1 MGNLRNDFPTY
12 IGTSIKNSEE
22 ELEKLKKLGLPIFF
36 YDHPEGYYDEV
47 EALLKEVQYD
57 IMKLAVTMELIKE
70 E

>member
-1 MGNLRNDFPTY
+1 MGNCREDFPTY
-12 IGTSIKNSEE
+12 IGTSINGPEE

-47 EALLKEVQYD
+47 EALLKEVQYG

>member
-1 MGNLRNDFPTY
+1 MGNCREDFPTY
-12 IGTSIKNSEE
+12 IGTSINGPEE